1 MSRIVFAVRQKP
13 ARRSHGESMKLY
25 TMSGACS
32 LAANI
37 ALREA
42 GIPFELVKVSHRTH
56 KTSDGV
62 DLNEINPKGYVPALV
77 LDNGELLTEN
87 AALLQYIADLNPEAR
102 LAPPAGTLERYR
114 MSEWLAYLNSEIHK
128 SFSPLFAPNAS
139 EDMKQYARANLT
151 KRVGWLAQQLGSKPY
166 LLGEQFTVA
175 DAYLFVTL
183 SWSGHVGLDL
193 SPWPNLQ
200 AFQERVAA
208 RPSVIAA
215 MSAEGLLRKKS

>member
-1 MSRIVFAVRQKP
+1 MRLY
-13 ARRSHGESMKLY
+13 SMP
-25 TMSGACS
+25 GACS

-62 DLNEINPKGYVPALV
+62 DFTQINSKGYVPALV
-77 LDNGELLTEN
+77 LDTGELLTEN
-87 AALLQYIADLNPEAR
+87 TALLQYIADLNPDAR
-102 LAPPAGTLERYR
+102 LAPPVGTLERYR
-114 MSEWLAYLNSEIHK
+114 LSEWLAYLNSEVHK

-139 EDMKQYARANLT
+139 EDMKQYARDNLT
-151 KRVGWLAQQLGSKPY
+151 KRLGWLAQQLGSKPY

-183 SWSGHVGLDL
+183 SWSGLAGVDL
-193 SPWPNLQ
+193 SPWPTLK

-208 RPSVIAA
+208 RPSVIEA
-215 MSAEGLLRKKS
+215 MTAEGLFRKKS

>member
-1 MSRIVFAVRQKP
+1 MP
-13 ARRSHGESMKLY
+13 
-25 TMSGACS
+25 GACS

-62 DLNEINPKGYVPALV
+62 DFTQINSKGYVPALV
-77 LDNGELLTEN
+77 LDTGELLTEN
-87 AALLQYIADLNPEAR
+87 TALLQYIADLNPDAH

-114 MSEWLAYLNSEIHK
+114 LSEWLAYLNSEVHK

-139 EDMKQYARANLT
+139 EDMKQYARDNLT
-151 KRVGWLAQQLGSKPY
+151 KRLGWLAQQLGSKPY

-183 SWSGHVGLDL
+183 SWSGLAGVDL
-193 SPWPNLQ
+193 SPWPTLK

-208 RPSVIAA
+208 RPSVIEA
-215 MSAEGLLRKKS
+215 MTAEGLFRKKS

>member
-1 MSRIVFAVRQKP
+1 MRLY
-13 ARRSHGESMKLY
+13 SMP
-25 TMSGACS
+25 GACS

-62 DLNEINPKGYVPALV
+62 DFTQINSKGYVPALV
-77 LDNGELLTEN
+77 LDTGELLTEN
-87 AALLQYIADLNPEAR
+87 TALLQYIADLNPDAH

-114 MSEWLAYLNSEIHK
+114 LSEWLAYLNSEVHK

-139 EDMKQYARANLT
+139 DDMKQYARDNLT
-151 KRVGWLAQQLGSKPY
+151 KRLGWLAQQLGSKPY

-183 SWSGHVGLDL
+183 SWSGLAGVDL
-193 SPWPNLQ
+193 SPWPTLK

-208 RPSVIAA
+208 RPSVIEA
-215 MSAEGLLRKKS
+215 MTAEGLFRKKS

>member
-1 MSRIVFAVRQKP
+1 MRLY
-13 ARRSHGESMKLY
+13 SMP
-25 TMSGACS
+25 GACS
-32 LAANI
+32 LAASI

-62 DLNEINPKGYVPALV
+62 DFTQINSKGYVPALV
-77 LDNGELLTEN
+77 LDTGELLTEN
-87 AALLQYIADLNPEAR
+87 TALLQYIADLNPDAH

-114 MSEWLAYLNSEIHK
+114 LSEWLAYLNSEVHK

-139 EDMKQYARANLT
+139 EDMKQYARDNLT
-151 KRVGWLAQQLGSKPY
+151 KRLGWLAQQLGSKPY

-183 SWSGHVGLDL
+183 SWSGLAGVDL
-193 SPWPNLQ
+193 SPWPTLK

-208 RPSVIAA
+208 RPSVIEA
-215 MSAEGLLRKKS
+215 MTAEGLFRKKS